1 MHSLSIMNGEPKPV
15 PPGPSLGQEPLSNV
29 NGRHAELDALTGR
42 LANEYAYNRLTLNR
56 VTMTRE

>member
-1 MHSLSIMNGEPKPV
+1 MNGEPKPV